1 MGLSS
6 PQPAVWGRWGF
17 SEGLEEEVMV
27 ADPLPTV
34 KVAFQPGLRTE
45 EQRLFE
51 GSRVQSRGDCR
62 DAGTEAEVEQGN
74 PSTWGQPNGASF
86 LRR

>member
-1 MGLSS
+1 M
-6 PQPAVWGRWGF
+6 
-17 SEGLEEEVMV
+17 
-27 ADPLPTV
+27 
-34 KVAFQPGLRTE
+34 AFQPGLRTE
-45 EQRLFE
+45 EQRVFE

>member
-1 MGLSS
+1 MK
-6 PQPAVWGRWGF
+6 QAVCTSWGQG
-17 SEGLEEEVMV
+17 
-27 ADPLPTV
+27 
-34 KVAFQPGLRTE
+34 
-45 EQRLFE
+45 